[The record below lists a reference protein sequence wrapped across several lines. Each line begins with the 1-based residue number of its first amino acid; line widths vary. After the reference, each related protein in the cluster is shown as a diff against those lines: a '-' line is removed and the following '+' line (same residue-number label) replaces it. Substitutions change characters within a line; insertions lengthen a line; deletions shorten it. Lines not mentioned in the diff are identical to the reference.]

1 MRALRNVLGNVYLN
15 SLTRYEQHEQLDSR
29 GGGALSQGAGRD
41 GSFCRYAVQK
51 RAVQFT
57 KKPHSPLFSSET
69 ADKLPGIMLLI
80 KASVMTTSRIK
91 LLTLF
96 VPEIFWLAILS
107 IHFPIHFARRAHEY
121 PITLTDREDA
131 TRNCVVTVT

>member
-1 MRALRNVLGNVYLN
+1 MILPRFHGDCLTLRLRDTHVRALRNVLGNVYLN

-51 RAVQFT
+51 RTVQFT

-69 ADKLPGIMLLI
+69 ADKLPGIMLSI
-80 KASVMTTSRIK
+80 KASVMIC
-91 LLTLF
+91 TL
-96 VPEIFWLAILS
+96 
-107 IHFPIHFARRAHEY
+107 
-121 PITLTDREDA
+121 
-131 TRNCVVTVT
+131 